1 MRFIRNEG
9 AVSEIIGVMLMVSL
23 TVILAAIVAAFI
35 FGIPAGT
42 SKAKSVSATAQKLSA
57 DEMVVTFTGGP
68 DSAAVET
75 ISWRI
80 TPDTGSDDTY
90 PMGTAG
96 SILNVGTSHLFT
108 SATPGGYRNRCH
120 VIATAH
126 FSDSSPDQVIL
137 DIMV

>member
-1 MRFIRNEG
+1 M
-9 AVSEIIGVMLMVSL
+9 GVL

-35 FGIPAGT
+35 FGIPGGT
-42 SKAKSVSATAQKLSA
+42 SKAKSISATAQKLSA

-75 ISWRI
+75 ISWRV
-80 TPDTGSDDTY
+80 TPGSGPDE
-90 PMGTAG
+90 PPKKMGTLG
-96 SILNVGTSHLFT
+96 SILNVGTSLHFT
-108 SATPGGYRNRCH
+108 STTPGGYRNRCH